1 MSTSIELALEAV
13 ACEAKFCTFVNFN
26 DWYLPE
32 PWEYLSTDIMF
43 ITTDGKTLYISD
55 LTIPVS
61 DITNIELY
69 FTPLAT
75 DMCAVLE
82 YGNNEDMI
90 KFYRSKPS

>member
-1 MSTSIELALEAV
+1 MSVPIKLALEAI
-13 ACEAKFCTFVNFN
+13 AYDAEFCTFVNFN
-26 DWYLPE
+26 DWHLPQ
-32 PWEYLSTDIMF
+32 PWEYSSVDTMF
-43 ITTDGKTLYISD
+43 ITTDDKTLYINGR
-55 LTIPVS
+55 TIPVS

-82 YGNNEDMI
+82 YGKNEDMV